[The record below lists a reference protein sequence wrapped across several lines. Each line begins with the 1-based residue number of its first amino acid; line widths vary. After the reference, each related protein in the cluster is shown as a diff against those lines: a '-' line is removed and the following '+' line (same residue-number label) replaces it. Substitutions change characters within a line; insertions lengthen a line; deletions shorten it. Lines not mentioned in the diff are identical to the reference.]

1 MSPRLAGLAV
11 LLLIQRP
18 AAVAAQDRTGITYRL
33 PQASDGEE
41 LFSEP
46 TP

>member
-1 MSPRLAGLAV
+1 MSPRPAGPTV
-11 LLLIQRP
+11 LLLIQLP
-18 AAVAAQDRTGITYRL
+18 EALVTQDRTGITYRL